1 MFGKKADDKIAKK
14 QAEQEAKDKAANN
27 SLMVFP
33 LDFPE
38 NATVKTNSAVTREPR
53 NAPTDT
59 P

>member
-1 MFGKKADDKIAKK
+1 MVK
-14 QAEQEAKDKAANN
+14 AEQIALTAIPANN